1 MSAEYSDSDW
11 MQRALALADQAAAL
25 DEVPVGAVVVCDGE
39 EIGCGYNAPISSHD
53 PTGHAEVRA
62 LRDAAARTGNYRLSG
77 ATLYVTIEPCTMCAG
92 ALVHARISR
101 LVFGAREPKAG
112 AVVSRQQLLE
122 APWYNWSV
130 SVNEGVLEQACRG
143 RISAFFEARRQ
154 AAKSRRKA
162 TQEQSAPD

>member
-11 MQRALALADQAAAL
+11 MQRALALAEQAAVL
-25 DEVPVGAVVVCDGE
+25 DEVPVGAVVVRDGE
-39 EIGCGYNAPISSHD
+39 EIGCGYNAPISSQD

-77 ATLYVTIEPCTMCAG
+77 ATLYVTIEPCTMCVG

-112 AVVSRQQLLE
+112 AVVSQQRLLE
-122 APWYNWSV
+122 APWYNWAV
-130 SVNEGVLEQACRG
+130 TVDEGVLDQACRS
-143 RISAFFEARRQ
+143 RISTFFQARRE
-154 AAKSRRKA
+154 AAKRRKKA
-162 TQEQSAPD
+162 IQGQGTSD

>member
-25 DEVPVGAVVVCDGE
+25 DEVPVGAVVVRDGE

-62 LRDAAARTGNYRLSG
+62 LRDAAAHTGNYRLSG

-122 APWYNWSV
+122 APWYNWTV
-130 SVNEGVLEQACRG
+130 TVAGGVLEQACRA
-143 RISAFFEARRQ
+143 RISTFFEARRQ
-154 AAKSRRKA
+154 AAKTRKKA
-162 TQEQSAPD
+162 TQGQGAPD